1 MLYLLKLLYSSDAEA
16 TAGAGTEATA
26 SATEDA
32 KDASKESF
40 TEMLKKVQDDNN
52 KMVETL
58 KEEFK
63 KELKERDNII
73 SQLMKGGKIDEGQDD
88 KIPDFVKKIN
98 EKRERQKHYF

>member
-1 MLYLLKLLYSSDAEA
+1 MLYLLKLYNADAE
-16 TAGAGTEATA
+16 TSAGTAEENK
-26 SATEDA
+26 EDVE
-32 KDASKESF
+32 KASKESF

-73 SQLMKGGKIDEGQDD
+73 SQLMKGEKIDEGQDD

>member
-1 MLYLLKLLYSSDAEA
+1 MLYLIKLLYSDDANPA
-16 TAGAGTEATA
+16 TGPTA
-26 SATEDA
+26 ETSQEDVQN
-32 KDASKESF
+32 ASKESF

-73 SQLMKGGKIDEGQDD
+73 SQLMKGEKIDEGQDD

>member
-1 MLYLLKLLYSSDAEA
+1 MLYLLSPDAEQP
-16 TAGAGTEATA
+16 AGT
-26 SATEDA
+26 TEENKEDVEDVE
-32 KDASKESF
+32 KASKESF

-73 SQLMKGGKIDEGQDD
+73 SQLMKGEKIVEGQDD
-88 KIPDFVKKIN
+88 KIPEFVKKIN

>member
-1 MLYLLKLLYSSDAEA
+1 MLYLLRFLYSSDAEQP
-16 TAGAGTEATA
+16 GGTEL
-26 SATEDA
+26 EDVE
-32 KDASKESF
+32 KASKESF

>member
-1 MLYLLKLLYSSDAEA
+1 MLYLLKLLYNADAEA
-16 TAGAGTEATA
+16 AAGTSEENK
-26 SATEDA
+26 EDVE
-32 KDASKESF
+32 KASKESF

-73 SQLMKGGKIDEGQDD
+73 SQLMKGEKIDEGQDD

>member
-1 MLYLLKLLYSSDAEA
+1 MLYLLKLLYNADAEPA
-16 TAGAGTEATA
+16 TGTEQ
-26 SATEDA
+26 EDVE
-32 KDASKESF
+32 KASKESF

-73 SQLMKGGKIDEGQDD
+73 SQLMKGEKIVEGQDE

>member
-1 MLYLLKLLYSSDAEA
+1 MFFLLKLLYSPDAEA
-16 TAGAGTEATA
+16 PAGTNEENK
-26 SATEDA
+26 EDVQN
-32 KDASKESF
+32 ASKESF

-73 SQLMKGGKIDEGQDD
+73 SQLMKGEKIAEGQDD

>member
-1 MLYLLKLLYSSDAEA
+1 MLYLLRFLFSPDAETA
-16 TAGAGTEATA
+16 TGPTA
-26 SATEDA
+26 EPRQEDVQ
-32 KDASKESF
+32 KASKESF

-73 SQLMKGGKIDEGQDD
+73 SQLMKGEKSVEGQDD

>member
-1 MLYLLKLLYSSDAEA
+1 MLYLLRFLYSSDAEPA
-16 TAGAGTEATA
+16 SGTNEENK
-26 SATEDA
+26 EDVE
-32 KDASKESF
+32 KASKESF

>member
-1 MLYLLKLLYSSDAEA
+1 MLYLLKLLYSADAEA
-16 TAGAGTEATA
+16 PAGTNEENK
-26 SATEDA
+26 EDVE
-32 KDASKESF
+32 KASKESF

-52 KMVETL
+52 KKVETL

-73 SQLMKGGKIDEGQDD
+73 SQLMKGEKIVEGQDD

>member
-1 MLYLLKLLYSSDAEA
+1 MLYLIKLLYSADAEA
-16 TAGAGTEATA
+16 TPGTNEENKEEVENT
-26 SATEDA
+26 
-32 KDASKESF
+32 SKESF

-73 SQLMKGGKIDEGQDD
+73 SQLMKGEKIGEGQDD

>member
-1 MLYLLKLLYSSDAEA
+1 MLYLLRFLFSSDAEQP
-16 TAGAGTEATA
+16 AGT
-26 SATEDA
+26 TEENKEDVE
-32 KDASKESF
+32 KASKESF
-40 TEMLKKVQDDNN
+40 AEMLKKVQDDNN

-73 SQLMKGGKIDEGQDD
+73 SQLMKGEKIVEGQDD
-88 KIPDFVKKIN
+88 KIPEFVKKIN

>member
-1 MLYLLKLLYSSDAEA
+1 MLFLLRFLFSPDSEQP
-16 TAGAGTEATA
+16 AGTAEENK
-26 SATEDA
+26 EDVE
-32 KDASKESF
+32 KASKESF

-73 SQLMKGGKIDEGQDD
+73 SQLMQGEKIVEGQDD
-88 KIPDFVKKIN
+88 KIPEFIKKIN
-98 EKRERQKHYF
+98 KKRERQKHYF